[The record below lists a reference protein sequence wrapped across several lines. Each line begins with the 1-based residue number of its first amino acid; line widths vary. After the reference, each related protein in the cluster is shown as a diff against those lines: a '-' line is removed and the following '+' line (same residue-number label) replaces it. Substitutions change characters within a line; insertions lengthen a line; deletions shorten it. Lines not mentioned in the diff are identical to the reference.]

1 MCLRHSNACLP
12 LLMRSK
18 NKFRGIS
25 GYIIVEN
32 RDYRYIN
39 NKKKHWFWQMY
50 LNFFITL
57 KRMFVPNPWIFI
69 QKERVASSTNFIIY
83 KLVTNNHEEITKSK
97 PVAGKLL
104 LSCYHEIRREN
115 IIYSQL
121 RNNASKLHKDLIRSF
136 LFVITVGL
144 WHKNAEISAQLIHR
158 QKFIT

>member
-1 MCLRHSNACLP
+1 MHVYLFSCVAKISLEE
-12 LLMRSK
+12 
-18 NKFRGIS
+18 FRVTL
-25 GYIIVEN
+25 IVEN

-97 PVAGKLL
+97 PVAGKLFL
-104 LSCYHEIRREN
+104 LCYHEIRREN

-121 RNNASKLHKDLIRSF
+121 RNNASKLHKDFIKSF

-144 WHKNAEISAQLIHR
+144 WHKNADISAQLIHR